1 MVYYVY
7 MKKIMFKKI
16 HFGFALFVLASLSV
30 IPISILA
37 LISFNASTNE
47 ARAFAT
53 TSFGGKI
60 TYTSECQIEDPV
72 YEPSVCHTCLLCTG
86 LLGSACAGVTE
97 IQFKPSPLS
106 KWLYVCPNKAFLY
119 KGGRPR
125 IGAAILGNGLN
136 QFTPIQIG
144 MSR

>member
-1 MVYYVY
+1 
-7 MKKIMFKKI
+7 MFKKI
-16 HFGFALFVLASLSV
+16 HFGFALLVLTTISI
-30 IPISILA
+30 IPISIFFLFS
-37 LISFNASTNE
+37 LNADTNE
-47 ARAFAT
+47 ANALAT
-53 TSFGGKI
+53 TSFGGRI
-60 TYTSECQIEDPV
+60 TYTSECVIEDPV

-106 KWLYVCPNKAFLY
+106 KWLYVCPSKAFLY

-144 MSR
+144 LSR